1 MSRMQLLQP
10 LPRNM
15 GIDLGGRY
23 VGVPQQELHH
33 TEIGAVIEQVRG
45 ESMPHRVR

>member
-1 MSRMQLLQP
+1 MDFLEALARDM
-10 LPRNM
+10 R
-15 GIDLGGRY
+15 IDLRGRY

-33 TEIGAVIEQVRG
+33 AEIGAVIEQVRG